1 MSRSSG
7 PPRALGVG
15 ERRARF
21 PSPLVIRELSLNPR
35 ALRAPT
41 PAAPDSTATAAG
53 APSADDA
60 PRIRRSRR
68 RAVLP
73 TGRTGRRFAG
83 GACDRLLPAL
93 AGGAP
98 DAGGVAVGRA
108 ARTACSSSGR
118 TRRPSRTP
126 RGHPSHRIRCTSR
139 PRLRRQ
145 CMSQRR
151 RRSTDGDG
159 RLDGASLDAGL
170 HRREAAARVV
180 REAVLGATGGD
191 VVADGVGESERERA
205 AIHRRSA
212 RCPRRRT
219 RRPGDRRPRRRGRG
233 IGRRKGDGS
242 WVRGWTC
249 IRARRWRRGVSPER
263 MTRRTGP
270 RASVSDRRP
279 PRNRRPPFTKRPPP
293 RVHTLRSHR
302 ARLRRPLARAR
313 PLAFPFRTRHS
324 S

>member
-151 RRSTDGDG
+151 RRSTDGDV

-205 AIHRRSA
+205 VRSIDVLHDA
-212 RCPRRRT
+212 PAGGRAGQET
-219 RRPGDRRPRRRGRG
+219 GGRG
-233 IGRRKGDGS
+233 GEDEASGEGKATAHGCEDG
-242 WVRGWTC
+242 
-249 IRARRWRRGVSPER
+249 
-263 MTRRTGP
+263 
-270 RASVSDRRP
+270 RASAHVDGEGACHP
-279 PRNRRPPFTKRPPP
+279 NG
-293 RVHTLRSHR
+293 
-302 ARLRRPLARAR
+302 
-313 PLAFPFRTRHS
+313 
-324 S
+324 